1 MKKNQII
8 SFILVMVLMCM
19 TFSSCGELQTTCVA
33 DAEFLY
39 SIDNGQTY
47 KSNSVMFNVGQEVSM
62 MINIDASTQEQKSI
76 TAVLTVPNTESVE
89 ISFMNG
95 PTVSPTIDPVTG
107 ATSYNFAIPTTGEI
121 SVVFALLANE
131 EAEISM
137 SLKFDDSVDPS
148 QDKIETICFVKN

>member
-39 SIDNGQTY
+39 SIDKGRTY
-47 KSNSVMFNVGQEVSM
+47 KSNSVMFNVGQEVIM
-62 MINIDASTQEQKSI
+62 KIKIDASTQEQKLI
-76 TAVLTVPNTESVE
+76 TAVLTAPNTESVE
-89 ISFMNG
+89 ISFMEG

-107 ATSYNFAIPTTGEI
+107 ATSYKFAILTTCAI
-121 SVVFALLANE
+121 SFALLANE

>member
-39 SIDNGQTY
+39 SIDKGRTY
-47 KSNSVMFNVGQEVSM
+47 KSNSVMFNVGQEVIM
-62 MINIDASTQEQKSI
+62 KIKIDASTQEQKLI
-76 TAVLTVPNTESVE
+76 TAVLTAPNTESVE
-89 ISFMNG
+89 ISFMDG

-107 ATSYNFAIPTTGEI
+107 ATSYKFDVPTTGEI

-137 SLKFDDSVDPS
+137 SLKFDDNVDPS
-148 QDKIETICFVKN
+148 YDKVETICFVGN